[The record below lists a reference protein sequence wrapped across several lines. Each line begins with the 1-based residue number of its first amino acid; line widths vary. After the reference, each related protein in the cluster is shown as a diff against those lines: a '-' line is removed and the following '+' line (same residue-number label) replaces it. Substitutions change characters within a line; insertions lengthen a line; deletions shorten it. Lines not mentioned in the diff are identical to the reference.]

1 MKISCTGRKVTLKD
15 AFLER
20 VDAKLSKLN
29 KFFSEEA
36 QALITVTVEKDWQTV
51 ELTVKD
57 KGFMM
62 RAEKADKRMEDAFD
76 AAVDL
81 LTRRIIKNR
90 KRLDTRI
97 YQPAVEEVAVD
108 FVADEPEEDYTII
121 REKRFF
127 VKPSTAEEAILE
139 MNMLGHE
146 FYLYRDADSFEVHC
160 VYRRKDG
167 TYGVLIPEK

>member
-1 MKISCTGRKVTLKD
+1 MKISCTGRKVALKD

-20 VDAKLSKLN
+20 VDAKLVKLD
-29 KFFSEEA
+29 KFFSPDVQA
-36 QALITVTVEKDWQTV
+36 QVTVTVEKDWQTV

-62 RAEKADKRMEDAFD
+62 RAEKSAERMEDAFD
-76 AAVDL
+76 AAVEV

-90 KRLDTRI
+90 KRLDTRVC
-97 YQPAVEEVAVD
+97 QPAVEAVATD
-108 FVADEPEEDYTII
+108 YSADEPEDEYNII

-139 MNMLGHE
+139 MNMLGHD
-146 FYLYRDADSFEVHC
+146 FYLYRDADSFEIHC

-167 TYGVLIPEK
+167 SYGVLIPEK

>member
-1 MKISCTGRKVTLKD
+1 MKISCTGRKVALKD

-20 VDAKLSKLN
+20 VDAKLDKLD
-29 KFFSEEA
+29 KFFSPDVQA
-36 QALITVTVEKDWQTV
+36 QVTVTVEKDWQTV

-62 RAEKADKRMEDAFD
+62 RAEKSAERMEDAFD
-76 AAVDL
+76 AAVEV

-90 KRLDTRI
+90 KRLDTRVC
-97 YQPAVEEVAVD
+97 QPAVEAVATD
-108 FVADEPEEDYTII
+108 YSADEPEDEYNII

-139 MNMLGHE
+139 MNMLGHD
-146 FYLYRDADSFEVHC
+146 FYLYRDADSFEIHC

-167 TYGVLIPEK
+167 SYGVLIPEK

>member
-62 RAEKADKRMEDAFD
+62 RAEKSDKRMEDAFD

-90 KRLDTRI
+90 KRLDTRV

-121 REKRFF
+121 REKRFCI
-127 VKPSTAEEAILE
+127 V
-139 MNMLGHE
+139 
-146 FYLYRDADSFEVHC
+146 
-160 VYRRKDG
+160 
-167 TYGVLIPEK
+167 